1 MDSRS
6 NTAPLLCPCAAM
18 APPGPV
24 QPSAVYAT
32 LLLGCRRPEAVIG
45 VETLGLCYTH
55 MRVRRF
61 IRLMSYSDIQM
72 LPPAGTRAEHYY

>member
-1 MDSRS
+1 
-6 NTAPLLCPCAAM
+6 
-18 APPGPV
+18 
-24 QPSAVYAT
+24 
-32 LLLGCRRPEAVIG
+32 
-45 VETLGLCYTH
+45 